1 MQLSATATEAAR
13 ETRFVEMVFPGL
25 SNHYGTLFG
34 GDALKLMGKAAFV
47 AAARHARCNVVMA
60 ASDRIEFHQPIP
72 MGQLIEIVA
81 RVAREGRNSMTVSVE
96 MIREDLAGEQR
107 NVVTRGNFEMV
118 AVNDRGRPVALAQT
132 AKPDLKHQLT

>member
-47 AAARHARCNVVMA
+47 AAARHARCKVVMA

-72 MGQLIEIVA
+72 MGQ
-81 RVAREGRNSMTVSVE
+81 
-96 MIREDLAGEQR
+96 
-107 NVVTRGNFEMV
+107 VTRGNFEMV
-118 AVNDRGRPVALAQT
+118 AVNDHGRPVALAQT